1 MPSTESP
8 PTDSKAQ
15 KSSPRKAPDR
25 KTGPSDS
32 LRPRKFSAAF
42 FFPINSAVTLETCL
56 SPWSRKTP
64 LVRLLLIDNSN
75 TRTKFALASGEH
87 LDPGIIRIPTAAL
100 DRTAIEELRE
110 RLEFD
115 ASVLCSVVPAK
126 SRVLRAAL
134 AGKPL
139 HVVGCHSTLPIGINY
154 PAPEQIGADRLANAV
169 AAYQQWGAPAVVI
182 DFGTAVTFDVVGLDE
197 GQPSYLGG
205 VITPGL
211 ASMTENLHRR
221 TALLP
226 QIDLAEPKS
235 SIGKST
241 IEAMQVGAVYGYRG
255 MIREILTAIRRE
267 LDHEPTVIATGGDAA
282 LIAAGLTEVSE
293 VVPGLTLEGIRLIGA
308 CNLS

>member
-1 MPSTESP
+1 M
-8 PTDSKAQ
+8 
-15 KSSPRKAPDR
+15 
-25 KTGPSDS
+25 
-32 LRPRKFSAAF
+32 
-42 FFPINSAVTLETCL
+42 
-56 SPWSRKTP
+56 
-64 LVRLLLIDNSN
+64 RLLLIDNSN

-182 DFGTAVTFDVVGLDE
+182 DFGTAVTFDVVGLDG

-211 ASMTENLHRR
+211 ASMTATPVNCCQHVKVGTLFRPPVSNRR
-221 TALLP
+221 KVGTTSSQYGPYAWGCTRTTMPSTMRTETARWR
-226 QIDLAEPKS
+226 KS
-235 SIGKST
+235 VKLGSVRIG
-241 IEAMQVGAVYGYRG
+241 G
-255 MIREILTAIRRE
+255 
-267 LDHEPTVIATGGDAA
+267 
-282 LIAAGLTEVSE
+282 
-293 VVPGLTLEGIRLIGA
+293 
-308 CNLS
+308 CNSPP